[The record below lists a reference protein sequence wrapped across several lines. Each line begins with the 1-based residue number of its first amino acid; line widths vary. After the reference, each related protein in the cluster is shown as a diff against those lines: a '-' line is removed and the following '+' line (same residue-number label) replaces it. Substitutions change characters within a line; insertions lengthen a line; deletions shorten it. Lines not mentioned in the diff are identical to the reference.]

1 MNIYCGN
8 ISFNTSDDDLKDL
21 FSRYGEVVDGRVVT
35 DRYSG
40 RSRGFGFV
48 EMSDDGEAKEAIDL
62 LTMLQNKTRG
72 NLSDKETQLFR
83 SVISEL
89 QLQFTR
95 APTLKRQS
103 DDDQAQSETI
113 RETFANPRE
122 GPIEDISSNNEEE

>member
-1 MNIYCGN
+1 MTEIFSDEDTTKLFQLVHMFQRSALLHMGYIPDQNGN
-8 ISFNTSDDDLKDL
+8 QYFD
-21 FSRYGEVVDGRVVT
+21 
-35 DRYSG
+35 
-40 RSRGFGFV
+40 
-48 EMSDDGEAKEAIDL
+48 MAEAKEAIDL
-62 LTMLQNKTRG
+62 LTMLQNKTKG

-113 RETFANPRE
+113 RETFVNPRE
-122 GPIEDISSNNEEE
+122 GPVEDVSNNNEEE

>member
-1 MNIYCGN
+1 M
-8 ISFNTSDDDLKDL
+8 
-21 FSRYGEVVDGRVVT
+21 
-35 DRYSG
+35 
-40 RSRGFGFV
+40 
-48 EMSDDGEAKEAIDL
+48 
-62 LTMLQNKTRG
+62 
-72 NLSDKETQLFR
+72 
-83 SVISEL
+83 ISEL